1 MPDTADSN
9 SDELLQRI
17 IVDLRQYEVPDFPH
31 ADLPGFQDAA
41 MHEALQPRSSSF
53 RRAIMNRRFHLC
65 AASLVVLIATG
76 LLWITVLS
84 TSPTSFA
91 FGDVKEAVSQSRSV
105 RYTVTTTGWRNDPWP
120 DPYVTK
126 VMSLEPG
133 LARVETGDG
142 EQQIFNSQEGRFLLI
157 RHNARKAMVYPL
169 YPPSNDSVP
178 AFDDFSK
185 RLRDIPSAATRKIGE
200 RETDGRR
207 VIEFLWKQ
215 NGTDFVVSVDATTKL
230 PVRMEVNR
238 GKVSKGKEIREVYS
252 DFVFDARMDESLFR
266 TVPPEGYEIEERVP
280 DESCDSYPQKDS
292 ETLVLSPTDGMGP
305 VKRGMTTEEIIRL
318 LGKPDWITKSETIV
332 GPIPHPGAKGRKGHL
347 QTLEYDSRG
356 FHITV
361 TPSREISISCFN
373 QHRRGPMVR
382 DFVGRTKEGIRL
394 GASRDEVRKTYGK
407 PEIDKEDYIKY
418 IRLGWEF
425 FFRNKKLCSINVS
438 KPPRDDIQIRVLSDG
453 SILEAVPGVDIDAM
467 IDEDG
472 NLKKHPEKMKW
483 RPAPTSRD
491 DR

>member
-1 MPDTADSN
+1 MPDSADSN
-9 SDELLQRI
+9 PDELLQRI
-17 IVDLRQYEVPDFPH
+17 IADLRQYEVPDFPH
-31 ADLPGFQDAA
+31 TDLSFSQNAA
-41 MHEALQPRSSSF
+41 MHEAPQPRSSPF

-65 AASLVVLIATG
+65 AASLVVLIAAG
-76 LLWITVLS
+76 LLWITFLS
-84 TSPTSFA
+84 TSATSFA

-105 RYTVTTTGWRNDPWP
+105 RYTVTTTGWKNDPWP

-133 LARVETGDG
+133 RTRAEKSNG

-157 RHNARKAMVYPL
+157 RHKARKAMVYPL
-169 YPPSNDSVP
+169 YPPSDDSVP

-200 RETDGRR
+200 REIDGRR

-238 GKVSKGKEIREVYS
+238 GKVRKDKEIREVYS
-252 DFVFDARMDESLFR
+252 DFVFDAKMDESLFN

-292 ETLVLSPTDGMGP
+292 ETLVVSPTDGMGP
-305 VKRGMTTEEIIRL
+305 VKRGMAVDEIIRL
-318 LGKPDWITKSETIV
+318 LGKPDWITKRETTV
-332 GPIPHPGAKGRKGHL
+332 GPVPHPGAKGRKGHL

-361 TPSREISISCFN
+361 TPSGEISISCFN

-382 DFVGRTKEGIRL
+382 DFVGRTREGIRL

-425 FFRNKKLCSINVS
+425 FFRNKKLCSIKTS

-453 SILEAVPGVDIDAM
+453 RILQAVPGVDIDAR

-472 NLKKHPEKMKW
+472 NLKRHPKGTEW
-483 RPAPTSRD
+483 RRPPTSQD
-491 DR
+491 DQ